1 MKNVLII
8 EDESIVAMEI
18 GKIVSELGFN
28 VIAKK
33 RDFDSAKAF
42 LEDNFVD
49 IVLLD
54 VNLSGNLEGIDL
66 AKYINAHHNTSIIF
80 ITAYTDSVVLNAI
93 SETNYSAYI
102 VKPFKREELEVS
114 LKLQEYKTKR
124 LQHDLVDLDYNY
136 KFDVVKGELF
146 LHNDRIHLTKQE
158 QVLLQLLAESLGVVV
173 PFSLLNEK
181 VWQGKDVS
189 ENTRRNL
196 IYKTNKKFPGKM
208 IKSQSGLGYYLDK
221 I

>member
-1 MKNVLII
+1 NY
-8 EDESIVAMEI
+8 
-18 GKIVSELGFN
+18 
-28 VIAKK
+28 
-33 RDFDSAKAF
+33 
-42 LEDNFVD
+42 VD

-66 AKYINAHHNTSIIF
+66 AKFINANYNTSIIF
-80 ITAYTDSVVLNAI
+80 ITAYTDSIVLNAI

-124 LQHDLVDLDYNY
+124 LEHDLVDLAYSY

-146 LHNDRIHLTKQE
+146 LHNDRIHITKQE
-158 QVLLQLLAESLGVVV
+158 QVLLQLLSERLGVVV

-181 VWQGKDVS
+181 VWEGKEVS

-208 IKSQSGLGYYLDK
+208 IKSQSGLGYYLEK
-221 I
+221 V